1 MKKIKIF
8 IFIILFS
15 WFYTSLASNTP
26 LWYWWN
32 TFTKNNKINNTKYEL
47 PLWYIWN
54 NFNKKVSYTWILNQT
69 PIWFFA
75 DYKWKIK
82 KIPKLNK
89 IIYNFENTSIV
100 NNNTWSID
108 NESILKEKTKQ
119 DNLIKLKERIKLAK
133 NNWEIYTYRLREYI
147 KNNDGTFTNIDTLNP
162 YTWNIKNLK
171 KKIRIIP
178 EVKNISIKKEVIND
192 STKVINSQNNII
204 NTTIKKI
211 STTNSDII
219 KSNEILAKKIDDDIK
234 IKQELQ
240 IKRDLKIRKKIQDK
254 QDKINNLENRI
265 RLAKNNWEIYTY
277 RLREYIKNTDS
288 SFINIDT
295 LRPYTWNIER
305 LEKKNDKISKVEAKI
320 KKKRVYKKK
329 KPKKTTNLNIINK
342 VNKKDSNKKEIFKLE
357 SKQLLYDMLYIY
369 WIKQLLV
376 KIKNSDYSKYIVL
389 QSCFTWNKCDNIDYY
404 NKIKEDINN
413 SINIIYLSKRLN
425 INIESIKSLNYK
437 DMLQIILKVFWKEKY
452 FNLNIS
458 KIEYSDNVNKLL
470 WNIIKGEKLSSNKVD
485 FKSYKRIYF
494 SLLESPNFINK
505 LEKTLFNN

>member
-26 LWYWWN
+26 LWYM
-32 TFTKNNKINNTKYEL
+32 
-47 PLWYIWN
+47 WN
-54 NFNKKVSYTWILNQT
+54 NFNKKVSYTWILNQI

-75 DYKWKIK
+75 DYKWKPIK
-82 KIPKLNK
+82 KPKLNK
-89 IIYNFENTSIV
+89 IIYNFENSGTGNTSNGNTSIV
-100 NNNTWSID
+100 NNNTWNINNNTWSID
-108 NESILKEKTKQ
+108 DISMLKEKTKQ

-162 YTWNIKNLK
+162 YTWNINNLK
-171 KKIRIIP
+171 KKIP
-178 EVKNISIKKEVIND
+178 
-192 STKVINSQNNII
+192 
-204 NTTIKKI
+204 
-211 STTNSDII
+211 TTNSDII
-219 KSNEILAKKIDDDIK
+219 KSNEILVNTINNDIR

-240 IKRDLKIRKKIQDK
+240 IKKDLEIRKTIQDK

-265 RLAKNNWEIYTY
+265 RLAKSSWEIYTY
-277 RLREYIKNTDS
+277 RLREYIKNIDG

-305 LEKKNDKISKVEAKI
+305 LEKKNDKISKAEAKI

-329 KPKKTTNLNIINK
+329 KPKKTTNINIINK
-342 VNKKDSNKKEIFKLE
+342 VNNKDSNKKEVFKLE

-389 QSCFTWNKCDNIDYY
+389 QSCFTWNKCNNIDYY

-413 SINIIYLSKRLN
+413 SINTIYLAKRLN
-425 INIESIKSLNYK
+425 INIESIKFLNYK

-452 FNLNIS
+452 FNLNIL
-458 KIEYSDNVNKLL
+458 KIEYSNNVNKLL
-470 WNIIKGEKLSSNKVD
+470 WNIIKGEKSSSNKVT